1 MSGEATTPRVVALPP
16 PRRAEL
22 AHAALGFGTRAACAV
37 ALAASTVVS
46 VAIVVAAAE
55 RPSFL
60 SGPARHG
67 FPAWMVGPLAHRWP
81 SLTADRVTLEARFV
95 GALVVLFVCW
105 LVATALAP
113 RLRVAWIAATLVVI
127 HVIYLIGPPLSLTD
141 LFNYLHYGRTG
152 ANAGLNPYVA
162 LPIAT
167 RHDAAYVYSNWHH
180 LPSPY
185 GPLFTLLSYALA
197 PLPVPTAYWVFKVI
211 IGLAS
216 LGCLAIVWWLARRLG
231 RSPQR
236 ALAFAGLNP
245 LVAVYGL
252 GGAHNDALM
261 MLGALGAVA
270 LVVAGRDAAGGV
282 ASVAAV
288 ALKVSTAPLVALVVL
303 GARRRIHSLAAA
315 AAAGVGVGVIVLA
328 VFAGRLPAVGLQ
340 DRLATPLS
348 IPSVLSVAAG
358 LGGVTPG
365 VRTITHVLLALAAAA
380 CCIAVARRRD
390 VLIGACGALML
401 ATVVT
406 LAWAMP
412 WYVGWILP
420 FAALARRR
428 WLAGACVVLTV
439 WLALGAIPQMPKL
452 VHSIGYYPTR
462 SPVGKANH
470 LYTEHLLK

>member
-1 MSGEATTPRVVALPP
+1 
-16 PRRAEL
+16 
-22 AHAALGFGTRAACAV
+22 
-37 ALAASTVVS
+37 
-46 VAIVVAAAE
+46 
-55 RPSFL
+55 
-60 SGPARHG
+60 
-67 FPAWMVGPLAHRWP
+67 
-81 SLTADRVTLEARFV
+81 
-95 GALVVLFVCW
+95 
-105 LVATALAP
+105 
-113 RLRVAWIAATLVVI
+113 
-127 HVIYLIGPPLSLTD
+127 
-141 LFNYLHYGRTG
+141 
-152 ANAGLNPYVA
+152 
-162 LPIAT
+162 
-167 RHDAAYVYSNWHH
+167 
-180 LPSPY
+180 
-185 GPLFTLLSYALA
+185 
-197 PLPVPTAYWVFKVI
+197 
-211 IGLAS
+211 
-216 LGCLAIVWWLARRLG
+216 
-231 RSPQR
+231 
-236 ALAFAGLNP
+236 
-245 LVAVYGL
+245 
-252 GGAHNDALM
+252 
-261 MLGALGAVA
+261 
-270 LVVAGRDAAGGV
+270 
-282 ASVAAV
+282 
-288 ALKVSTAPLVALVVL
+288 VL
-303 GARRRIHSLAAA
+303 GARRRIRGVAGAVV
-315 AAAGVGVGVIVLA
+315 AGVGVGVIVLA

-462 SPVGKANH
+462 SAVGKANH